1 MASVA
6 MTVTMC
12 SAAWPATM
20 RCTAAPATIPWMAAT
35 GNDSVTYQDVATGV
49 TVSLAITTAQDTLG
63 AGIDTLLGIENLT
76 GSAFGGDTLTGDA
89 GANILG
95 GAGGNDALEG
105 GAGNDMLYGDDGI
118 DTLEGGDGNDM
129 LDGGD
134 GIDTASYAGA
144 AAAVNVSLALQD
156 AAQNTI
162 GAGSDTLSGIENLT
176 GSAFNDSL
184 AGDDGDNKL
193 SGGDG
198 ADVLTGGDGDDSL
211 DGGGGNDTAS
221 YEDAAAGVTVN
232 LALLGPQNTGGAG
245 IDTLSSIEGV
255 IGSNLDDTL
264 TGDAG
269 NNVLGGLDGD
279 DLLNGGAGD
288 DILVGGDGNDTAS
301 YADAASA
308 VTVSLAIAAA
318 QNTGGA
324 GTDTLIAKSRT

>member
-1 MASVA
+1 MF
-6 MTVTMC
+6 VTLTAQGSSHDTGGAGIDTLVSIENLTG
-12 SAAWPATM
+12 SAFNDGLGGDDGDNVLRGLAGDDALYGGAGNDTLDGG
-20 RCTAAPATIPWMAAT
+20 T

-63 AGIDTLLGIENLT
+63 AEIDTLLGIENLT
-76 GSAFGGDTLTGDA
+76 GSAFGGDALTGDA

-134 GIDTASYAGA
+134 EIDTASYAGA

-162 GAGSDTLSGIENLT
+162 GAGIDTLTGIENLI
-176 GSAFNDSL
+176 GSAFNDGL
-184 AGDDGDNKL
+184 EGDGGNNKL

-211 DGGGGNDTAS
+211 DGG
-221 YEDAAAGVTVN
+221 AG
-232 LALLGPQNTGGAG
+232 
-245 IDTLSSIEGV
+245 
-255 IGSNLDDTL
+255 NLDIGQL
-264 TGDAG
+264 
-269 NNVLGGLDGD
+269 
-279 DLLNGGAGD
+279 
-288 DILVGGDGNDTAS
+288 
-301 YADAASA
+301 
-308 VTVSLAIAAA
+308 
-318 QNTGGA
+318 
-324 GTDTLIAKSRT
+324 